1 MRSVECQSGV
11 ALAMLLWFVAAM
23 SIMVAGIMAVAKVD
37 ARLASLQVQVAQAAA
52 VGDGAANLM
61 MKELLSLQQA
71 GLYAGR
77 GIVEQE
83 YTIGEHEIR
92 MRAIPVSGLVDLN
105 LSSEELLVSLFQY
118 GAGLEESEAVS
129 FAHRVMDW
137 REDTGL
143 KRLHGA
149 DASDYEAA
157 GYGFGPRNGRFEVV
171 EDLLQVLGINRALY
185 DSIAGSVHAT
195 GFGQAAIDPLSA
207 PESVLNVL
215 AQGDI
220 ELVRVMIDL
229 RLQAPFD
236 ESSVAGLPVDFLA
249 SAVVPV
255 YRLDAWVSFPDGR
268 VYQRRRWGDF
278 NMAGQD
284 GLPWRFL
291 RTEPVT
297 AVGEEVYISA
307 RD

>member
-1 MRSVECQSGV
+1 MRSRKQAGV
-11 ALAMLLWFVAAM
+11 ALAMLLWFIAAM
-23 SIMVAGIMAVAKVD
+23 SIMVAGVMAVAKMD
-37 ARLASLQVQVAQAAA
+37 ARLTSLQVQKAQAAA
-52 VGDGAANLM
+52 AGDGAANLM
-61 MKELLSLQQA
+61 MKELLSLQQN
-71 GLYAGR
+71 GLYTGR

-105 LSSEELLVSLFQY
+105 LSSEELLVALFQY

-129 FAHRVMDW
+129 FAHRVQDW
-137 REDTGL
+137 REDSEL
-143 KRLHGA
+143 KRLYGA

-157 GYGFGPRNGRFEVV
+157 GYGYGPRNGRFEVV

-185 DSIAGSVHAT
+185 DSIASSVHAT

-207 PESVLNVL
+207 PESVLKVL
-215 AQGDI
+215 AQGDV
-220 ELVRVMIDL
+220 ELVNAIVNARQ
-229 RLQAPFD
+229 QAPFD
-236 ESSVAGLPVDFLA
+236 EAGIAGLPADFLMPA
-249 SAVVPV
+249 TVPI

-278 NMAGQD
+278 NMAGLD

-297 AVGEEVYISA
+297 AVGKEVFTDA